1 MAMLDSIRNE
11 GTPPKT
17 IYLKEYQVPDFHIA
31 EVELW
36 FELEAQDTKVRSRLQ
51 VQRNPESKSSNA
63 ALVLDGD
70 ELELVSLKIDGKLLK
85 EKHFQ
90 LSDENLIIENV
101 GDSFILEI
109 ETLIH
114 PAANTSLE
122 GLYHS
127 GNLLCTQCEAQGFR
141 RITFFPDRPDV
152 MSRYTVTLTADK
164 EKYPNLLAN
173 GNLIEQADLDDGR
186 HFAKWHDPSLKP
198 SYLFALVG
206 GKLHCMQD
214 SFTTMS
220 GREVDLHV
228 YVDPENSHKCDHAMQ
243 SLKQSM
249 KWDEERFGREYDLN
263 IFMIVAVNDFNM
275 GAMENKGLNIFNAS
289 CVLASPETAT
299 DGDYYNIQSII
310 GHEYFHNWSG
320 NRVTCR
326 DWFQLSLKE
335 GFTVFRDEEF
345 SSDLNS
351 RAVKRIDDVN
361 VLRTHQF
368 AQDAG
373 PMAHPIRP
381 DHYMEISNFYTVT
394 VYNKGAEVVRMLQTL
409 VGWDGFR
416 KGTDLY
422 FGRHDGQAVTTED
435 FVKAIEDA
443 NGIDLSQF
451 QNWYNQAGTPEIEF
465 SGEYD
470 ANNKTF
476 KLTLNQ
482 SCPDTPGQS
491 NKKPFQIPVA
501 VGLVSGE
508 GKDIP
513 LYLEGESEDPSST
526 RVLSLTESKQ
536 TYHFVNVDSEPH
548 VSIGRGFSAPVKF
561 TTPRSDAELAYMFA
575 NDSDPFN
582 RWDAGQQLAMNILLR
597 MVKEVQQGNTL
608 QLEQGLIVACKT
620 ILLDDALDKE
630 FRSLALRLPSESY
643 IADQCDV
650 VDVDAVHTAREF
662 IANTLATELYA
673 DWLNVY
679 QANVTEDEY
688 VFNAEAM
695 AQRSLKNLCL
705 GCLMR
710 AHTEEAIDL
719 CARQFAHA
727 NNMTDML
734 AALSVLSS
742 YDIPEREHALES
754 FYGEWKHDNQVVEKW
769 LAIQAT
775 SDIPNTL
782 DKVKALMSH
791 EAFSMS
797 NPNKV
802 RSLIGR
808 FCMGNIVQFHAA
820 DGSGYAFLA
829 DNVIE
834 LDKKNPQIAARLVQA
849 MIQWRRYDESRQAL
863 MKEQLERILQQ
874 ETVSKDVFE
883 VTSKGLEG

>member
-1 MAMLDSIRNE
+1 MLDSVRSE
-11 GTPPKT
+11 GATPKT
-17 IYLKEYQVPDFHIA
+17 IYLRDYQVPDFLISD
-31 EVELW
+31 VELW
-36 FELEAQDTKVRSRLQ
+36 FDLQEQDTTVRSRLQ
-51 VQRNPESKSSNA
+51 VKRNEESANSKA
-63 ALVLDGD
+63 PLVLDGD
-70 ELELVSLKIDGKLLK
+70 ELELVSIKVDGQLLK
-85 EKHFQ
+85 EKDYQ
-90 LSDENLIIENV
+90 LNDETLTIENV
-101 GDSFILEI
+101 GDNFVLEI

-114 PAANTSLE
+114 PAANTALE

-141 RITFFPDRPDV
+141 RITYFPDRPDV
-152 MSRYTVTLTADK
+152 MSRYIVTLTADK

-173 GNLIEQADLDDGR
+173 GNLVEQGELDDGR
-186 HFAKWHDPSLKP
+186 HWAKWHDPSLKP
-198 SYLFALVG
+198 CYLFAIVG
-206 GKLHCMQD
+206 GQLHCHED
-214 SFTTMS
+214 SFTTMN
-220 GREVDLHV
+220 GREVVLRV
-228 YVDPENSHKCDHAMQ
+228 YVDPENAHKTDHAMIC
-243 SLKQSM
+243 LKQSM
-249 KWDEERFGREYDLN
+249 KWDEERFGREYDLD

-289 CVLASPETAT
+289 CVLASPETAN
-299 DGDYYNIQSII
+299 DADYYNIQSII

-351 RAVKRIDDVN
+351 RAVKRIDDAN

-416 KGTDLY
+416 EGTDLY
-422 FGRHDGQAVTTED
+422 FSRHDGQAVTTED

-465 SGEYD
+465 TGNYD

-476 KLTLNQ
+476 ELTLKQ
-482 SCPDTPGQS
+482 SCPDTPGQKD
-491 NKKPFQIPVA
+491 KKPFQIPVA
-501 VGLVSGE
+501 VGLVSDSGA
-508 GKDIP
+508 DIP
-513 LYLEGESEDPSST
+513 LYLEGESEDLSTT
-526 RVLSLTESKQ
+526 RVLSLTEPQQ
-536 TYHFVNVDSEPH
+536 TFKFINVDSEPH
-548 VSIGRGFSAPVKF
+548 ISIGRGFSAPVKF
-561 TTPRSDAELAYMFA
+561 VTPRSDEELAFMFA

-597 MVKEVQQGNTL
+597 MVKNVQQGKEL
-608 QLEQGLIVACKT
+608 CLEPAFVVACKAT
-620 ILLDDALDKE
+620 LLDESLDKE
-630 FRSLALRLPSESY
+630 FKSLALRLPSESY

-650 VDVDAVHTAREF
+650 VDVDAIHTAREF
-662 IANTLATELYA
+662 IVNTLARELYIE
-673 DWLNVY
+673 WLNSY
-679 QANVTEDEY
+679 QDNLSDSEY
-688 VFNAEAM
+688 EFNADAM
-695 AQRSLKNLCL
+695 GQRSLKNLCL
-705 GCLMR
+705 NYLMKTE
-710 AHTEEAIDL
+710 TEEAIDL
-719 CARQFAHA
+719 CARQFAQA
-727 NNMTDML
+727 NNMTDQFSAL
-734 AALSVLSS
+734 AILSNH
-742 YDIPEREHALES
+742 DIDERQHALDT
-754 FYGEWKHDNQVVEKW
+754 FYGQWKQDNQVVEKW
-769 LAIQAT
+769 LNIQAIST
-775 SDIPNTL
+775 IPGTL
-782 DKVKALMSH
+782 DKVKSLMQH

-808 FCMGNIVQFHAA
+808 FCMGNTVQFHAA
-820 DGSGYAFLA
+820 DGSGYQFLA
-829 DNVIE
+829 ENVIE

-863 MKEQLERILQQ
+863 MKDQLERIKEQ

-883 VTSKGLEG
+883 VVSRSLDAS

>member
-1 MAMLDSIRNE
+1 MLNSVRTE
-11 GTPPKT
+11 GATPKT
-17 IYLKEYQVPDFHIA
+17 IYLKEYQVPGFLIT

-36 FELEAQDTKVRSRLQ
+36 FDLAAENTKVRSRLQ
-51 VQRNPESKSSNA
+51 VQRNPESQQANA

-70 ELELVSLKIDGKLLK
+70 ELELLSVTVDGKQLK
-85 EKHFQ
+85 EKHYQ
-90 LSDENLIIENV
+90 LSDDSLTIDKL
-101 GDSFILEI
+101 GDSFVLEI

-114 PAANTSLE
+114 PDKNTALE

-141 RITFFPDRPDV
+141 RITYFPDRPDV
-152 MSRYTVTLTADK
+152 MSRYTVTLTANK
-164 EKYPNLLAN
+164 EQYPDLLSN
-173 GNLIEQADLDDGR
+173 GNLIEQGDTDDGR

-206 GKLHCMQD
+206 GQLHCHKD
-214 SFTTMS
+214 NFTTMS
-220 GREVDLHV
+220 GRNIDLHV
-228 YVDPENSHKCDHAMQ
+228 YVDPENAHKTEHAMQ

-249 KWDEERFGREYDLN
+249 TWDEERFGREYDLD

-289 CVLASPETAT
+289 CVLASPKTAT
-299 DGDYYNIQSII
+299 DADYYNIQSII

-345 SSDLNS
+345 SADLNS

-422 FGRHDGQAVTTED
+422 FSRHDGQAVTTED

-451 QNWYNQAGTPEIEF
+451 KNWYNQAGTPEIEF
-465 SGEYD
+465 SSQYD
-470 ANNKTF
+470 AANKTF
-476 KLTLNQ
+476 DLSLKQT
-482 SCPDTPGQS
+482 CPDTPGQS
-491 NKKPFQIPVA
+491 SKKAFQIPVA
-501 VGLVSGE
+501 VGLVNNAGT
-508 GKDIP
+508 DIP
-513 LYLEGESEDPSST
+513 LYMEGESDAAATT
-526 RVLSLTESKQ
+526 RVLSLTESQQ
-536 TYHFVNVDSEPH
+536 TFKFINVDSEPH
-548 VSIGRGFSAPVKF
+548 MSIGREFSAPVKF
-561 TTPRSDAELAYMFA
+561 ITPRDDEELAFMFA
-575 NDSDPFN
+575 NDSDAFN

-597 MVKEVQQGNTL
+597 MVKEVQQGNVL
-608 QLEQGLIVACKT
+608 KLGHDFIDACKA
-620 ILLDDALDKE
+620 ILLDESLDKE

-650 VDVDAVHTAREF
+650 VDVDAIHTAREF
-662 IANTLATELYA
+662 IAKTLAMELYV
-673 DWLNVY
+673 DWLNIY
-679 QANVTEDEY
+679 QLNVTEDEY
-688 VFNAEAM
+688 HFNAEAM
-695 AQRSLKNLCL
+695 AKRSLKNLCL
-705 GCLMR
+705 AYLMR
-710 AHTEEAIDL
+710 VQTEEAIDL
-719 CARQFAHA
+719 CAQQFAQA

-734 AALSVLSS
+734 AALSVLSG

-775 SDIPNTL
+775 SDLPNTL
-782 DKVKALMSH
+782 DNVKALMKH

-808 FCMGNIVQFHAA
+808 FCMANTQQFHAA
-820 DGSGYAFLA
+820 NGSGYEFLA

-834 LDKKNPQIAARLVQA
+834 LDKRNPQIAARLVQA
-849 MIQWRRYDESRQAL
+849 MIQWRRYDEARQAL
-863 MKEQLERILQQ
+863 MKAQLERIKEQ

-883 VTSKGLEG
+883 IVSKGLEE